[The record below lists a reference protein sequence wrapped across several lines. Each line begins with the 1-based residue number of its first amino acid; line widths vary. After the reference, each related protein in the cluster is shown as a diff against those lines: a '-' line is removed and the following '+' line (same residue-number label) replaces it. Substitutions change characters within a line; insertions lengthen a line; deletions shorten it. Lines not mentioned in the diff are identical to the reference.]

1 MERESTLKQVWGSL
15 TQNKGAMA
23 GLVIIVIL
31 AIIAVIGDA
40 IAPYDPELSDMTAC
54 FVAPCAEHIF
64 GTDQLGRDIF
74 SRVLSGTKV
83 SLTVGLL
90 AVSISLTIGT
100 VVGAIAGYCGGKVDM
115 VIMRIMDMMLAVPWL
130 HWGKGLI
137 KRLLQLVLYRFRNM
151 PVSYEVLYYR

>member
-54 FVAPCAEHIF
+54 FSGCLFQTFCCHI
-64 GTDQLGRDIF
+64 G
-74 SRVLSGTKV
+74 
-83 SLTVGLL
+83 
-90 AVSISLTIGT
+90 
-100 VVGAIAGYCGGKVDM
+100 
-115 VIMRIMDMMLAVPWL
+115 MRNSC
-130 HWGKGLI
+130 
-137 KRLLQLVLYRFRNM
+137 RT
-151 PVSYEVLYYR
+151 